1 MSEREDGDGI
11 YRSEAGKNEIERRY
25 REMTDSLGEFDERW
39 VETRFG
45 ETHTLVAGP
54 DDGTPVLV
62 FHGGNM
68 VNPVSLAWFYPLA
81 DEFRLYA
88 PDTVGHPGLSAE
100 TRVSPRDSNYGEW
113 VVDLLDGLGLDRVA
127 MVGPSYGGGIVL
139 RTAAYAPERIERAA
153 LVNPAG
159 LGTGSTVRMV
169 REIVIPMYAYRLRPT
184 QERLHRAV
192 APLFTDPVEEVDR
205 EVVDLIGTVF
215 REVRLERSLP
225 KRATRDELSGFGSP
239 TLLVLAE
246 EDVFFPPERVRPHAE
261 EVIPYLLGTV
271 VLEGE
276 AHIPSERGRER
287 IVEELRAFL
296 P

>member
-1 MSEREDGDGI
+1 MRERRDGGI
-11 YRSEAGKNEIERRY
+11 YRSEAGKREIERRY
-25 REMTDSLGEFDERW
+25 REMVDSLGESDERW
-39 VETRFG
+39 IETRYG

-88 PDTVGHPGLSAE
+88 PDTIGHPGLSAE
-100 TRVSPRDSNYGEW
+100 TRVSPRDSSYGEW

-127 MVGPSYGGGIVL
+127 MVGPSYGGGIIL
-139 RTAAYAPERIERAA
+139 RTAVHAPERIERAA

-159 LGTGSTVRMV
+159 LGTGSIARMT
-169 REIVIPMYAYRLRPT
+169 REVVLPMYLYRSRPT
-184 QERLHRAV
+184 RERLNRAV

-225 KRATRDELSGFGSP
+225 KRASREELAGFGAP
-239 TLLVLAE
+239 TLLVTCE
-246 EDVFFPPERVRPHAE
+246 EDVFFPPDRVRPRAE
-261 EVIPYLLGTV
+261 DVISYLLGTV
-271 VLEGE
+271 VLDREG
-276 AHIPSERGRER
+276 HIPSERGRER

-296 P
+296 E